1 VTVSPAPTAAGNACV
16 AAAICASLMKRLH
29 IDFVATPLWRLP
41 VAARARQILIGLA
54 ALALLAGAAIAWQWR
69 QLEQQIAAT
78 TEAIARARHAIVQH
92 TPPPRSPLLLS
103 AQQIAAVNHA
113 IGQLNIP
120 WPAVL
125 DGFESVATADVALLQ
140 IEPDPRRRLVKGV
153 AEAKNHQ
160 RMLAYLAAL
169 GAAAPFT
176 GAMVSK
182 QEINEKDP
190 HRPLRFLFEARL
202 DERPFAAV
210 AASAAD
216 EGDE

>member
-1 VTVSPAPTAAGNACV
+1 
-16 AAAICASLMKRLH
+16 MKRLH

-41 VAARARQILIGLA
+41 VATRARQILIGLA
-54 ALALLAGAAIAWQWR
+54 ALALLAGTAIVWQWR

-103 AQQIAAVNHA
+103 AQQIAAVNSA

-169 GAAAPFT
+169 GAAEPFT